1 MAMQMMC
8 DLCGKP
14 IIGSARNPRCFKVKE
29 LTTSWHEQWWQY
41 IDVHD
46 ECVRKLLN
54 AVDDQNKPPVGESS
68 MQEE

>member
-1 MAMQMMC
+1 MAMQMIC

-14 IIGSARNPRCFKVKE
+14 IIGSSKNPRCFTVRE
-29 LTTSWHEQWWQY
+29 LTASLHKRSWQD

-54 AVDDQNKPPVGESS
+54 AVDDRNKPPVGGSS

>member
-1 MAMQMMC
+1 MAMQMLC

-14 IIGSARNPRCFKVKE
+14 IIGSSGNPRCFKVKE
-29 LTTSWHEQWWQY
+29 LTASWHERWWQY

-54 AVDDQNKPPVGESS
+54 AVDDRNKTPVGESS